1 MSKLNDEMRERTID
15 ELDQVSGGVMG
26 LDDVI
31 ISVGIGLVANAM
43 SNVHGISDSINYIKQ
58 QAGK

>member
-1 MSKLNDEMRERTID
+1 MIKLNDETRELTIG
-15 ELDQVSGGVMG
+15 ELDQVSGSVMG

>member
-1 MSKLNDEMRERTID
+1 MTKLNDEMRELTID
-15 ELDQVSGGVMG
+15 ALDQVSGGVMG

>member
-1 MSKLNDEMRERTID
+1 MIKLNDETRELTID
-15 ELDQVSGGVMG
+15 ELDQVSGSVMG

>member
-1 MSKLNDEMRERTID
+1 MRELTID
-15 ELDQVSGGVMG
+15 ELDQVSGSVMG

>member
-1 MSKLNDEMRERTID
+1 LNGEMRELTID
-15 ELDQVSGGVMG
+15 ELDQVSGSVMG

>member
-1 MSKLNDEMRERTID
+1 MTRLNDEMRELTID

>member
-1 MSKLNDEMRERTID
+1 MTKFTENARELTAI
-15 ELDQVSGGVMG
+15 ELEQVSGGVMG

-43 SNVHGISDSINYIKQ
+43 SNVHGISDSIEYIK
-58 QAGK
+58 AHS